1 MSIFVKWSA
10 EWMPFVPTDCFLRSF
25 SKAKKVAQQRTARTS
40 HVVAKEGHK
49 LFSVRQSNFCR
60 EKGAFP
66 LEQILDYKSWRLFD
80 LFGNRRAS
88 WHTDSA
94 EHLDFFFLY
103 IFFSCFL
110 NFITKKRCVVGVRG
124 KLVGQR
130 RSQRQQR
137 RTEPEFRMTGSKC
150 TALERGSALD
160 MRGHIQPS
168 HCGQDY
174 FSFQSWK
181 HVHVH
186 VECICIYISIKT
198 RWPVWMSN
206 SALSGHFCQTESLSL
221 TSWLWLLPTLKKKTG
236 DSSSSFWLL
245 AAIWYAANT
254 ELRHFCQTV
263 NIQYIFMVPYSI
275 YVYTHKIGFTY
286 CQCKSTPPDS

>member
-10 EWMPFVPTDCFLRSF
+10 EWMPFVPTDCFLRFF

-110 NFITKKRCVVGVRG
+110 NFITKKKMCGWSSRETGWAAAVTTAATTHGTGVSDDWLKVHR
-124 KLVGQR
+124 
-130 RSQRQQR
+130 
-137 RTEPEFRMTGSKC
+137 PWTGVCSGY
-150 TALERGSALD
+150 ARPHPAIPLWPRL
-160 MRGHIQPS
+160 
-168 HCGQDY
+168 
-174 FSFQSWK
+174 FF
-181 HVHVH
+181 
-186 VECICIYISIKT
+186 ISILET
-198 RWPVWMSN
+198 CTCSCRVHM
-206 SALSGHFCQTESLSL
+206 H
-221 TSWLWLLPTLKKKTG
+221 
-236 DSSSSFWLL
+236 
-245 AAIWYAANT
+245 
-254 ELRHFCQTV
+254 
-263 NIQYIFMVPYSI
+263 I
-275 YVYTHKIGFTY
+275 YFY
-286 CQCKSTPPDS
+286 